1 MTAPVEYVMARS
13 ALIDALIAL
22 RDHSS
27 TIILIGAQAVYE
39 WTGEGELAVAVM
51 TTDADLALDAN
62 RLDPTPEIAAT
73 LTAHGFSRRPG
84 ENPGQ
89 WLSSNDIAVDLMVSE
104 HQAGKGRRSAK
115 IPPHESFVARRGR
128 GLAPALIDNE
138 LRTIEALSP
147 RDFRRAQVLVASPA
161 ALIVAKCI
169 KIKERHEAM
178 QAGER
183 NRIKAKDSLDIFR
196 LLYAT
201 ETAPLADRFMIHR
214 SSPEAGS
221 ESREAISFLAT
232 RSADTNS
239 LLPQLAAHA
248 ADDDAG
254 EVAESFVLL
263 VEELL
268 LRLQE
273 LDGQ

>member
-84 ENPGQ
+84 GNPGQ
-89 WLSSNDIAVDLMVSE
+89 WLSSNVDLMVSE

-214 SSPEAGS
+214 SSPEADS